1 MTIQQALKSLFTAE
15 ELSGDNAY
23 EHEEQGKQATKKFL
37 RIRKLPPVLQININ
51 RFGVSSAGEM
61 MKINSSCEFSDSLD
75 FDKIMESTDS
85 YQLSQPSQ
93 SQSGVSNSQQQQNS
107 SVN

>member
-23 EHEEQGKQATKKFL
+23 EHEEQGKQAAKKFL

-93 SQSGVSNSQQQQNS
+93 SQSGVSNSQQ
-107 SVN
+107 